1 MKLYPLLFIRSSDG
15 MSGFLDSGYS
25 SNPSTT
31 NNNLLINK
39 PETKEPHKPKVS
51 MTKNMVLNKCKKIYL

>member
-15 MSGFLDSGYS
+15 MGGFLDSGCS

-31 NNNLLINK
+31 NNNLLINQPGK
-39 PETKEPHKPKVS
+39 EEPHKPNIS
-51 MTKNMVLNKCKKIYL
+51 MTKKMVLNKCKKIYL